1 MSDRQFSP
9 LQIENR
15 TECWVALRNYN
26 VQGEID
32 FTKVMITNKE
42 VRATYVTACFN
53 YSTMS

>member
-9 LQIENR
+9 LLIENR

-42 VRATYVTACFN
+42 VCATYVTACFN